1 MKWRAYLTLMRP
13 ANVIT
18 AISDVLA
25 GAAIALLYL
34 GGAEGELTLPVLL
47 LVALSTIGLYGGGV
61 VFNDVFD
68 AKLDATERPE
78 RPIPSGKV
86 LPKQAVFLGIALF
99 ATGIIMAGF
108 IHVMSAV
115 IAVSIV
121 VMCLVYDKWAKH
133 HVVAGPIAMGLCRGL
148 NLLLG
153 ISLFTEMVPAIW
165 WLAVIPVVYIAAI
178 TVISRGE
185 VHGGRRAPLVFAALM
200 YALVVGMIAYFG
212 VLRSGGWLGWTILL
226 VFAAAI
232 YMPLIKAIQTKTPLD
247 IRKSVKYGVLSLIFM
262 NAIWVAAAGLV
273 GLTVFVLSLFP
284 ISIWLSKMFSVT

>member
-1 MKWRAYLTLMRP
+1 MTLVRP
-13 ANVIT
+13 ANVVT

-25 GAAIALLYL
+25 GVAIAVLYL
-34 GGAEGELTLPVLL
+34 GGAGSQPTLPVLL
-47 LVALSTIGLYGGGV
+47 LVALSTVGLYGGGV

-68 AKLDATERPE
+68 AKLDAIERPE

-86 LPKQAVFLGIALF
+86 LPKQAVFFGGVLF
-99 ATGIIMAGF
+99 ATGIVMAGF
-108 IHVMSAV
+108 IDVVPAV

-121 VMCLVYDKWAKH
+121 VMCLLYDKWAKH
-133 HVVAGPIAMGLCRGL
+133 HVIAGPIAMGFCRGL

-153 ISLFTEMVPAIW
+153 MSLFAGMIPAIW
-165 WLAVIPVVYIAAI
+165 LLAIIPVLYVAAI

-185 VHGGRRAPLVFAALM
+185 VHGGRRAPLVFAALL
-200 YALVVGMIAYFG
+200 YALVVGLISYFG

-226 VFAAAI
+226 VFTAAI
-232 YMPLIKAIQTKTPLD
+232 YRPLIKAIRTKAPAD

-262 NAIWVAAAGLV
+262 NAIWVAAAGML